1 MFDEGKEVI
10 TYKTNDE
17 AISKANYLLQNPNIA
32 KEVGLAGQKKTLSEF
47 TSNKQIDDLY
57 FHFNTLLN

>member
-1 MFDEGKEVI
+1 MFDEDKEVI
-10 TYKTNDE
+10 TYKTNQE

-32 KEVGLAGQKKTLSEF
+32 KEVGLAGQKKPYQNLLLIR
-47 TSNKQIDDLY
+47 KKDLY

>member
-17 AISKANYLLQNPNIA
+17 AISKANYLLQNPIIA
-32 KEVGLAGQKKTLSEF
+32 KEVGLAGQKKPCQ
-47 TSNKQIDDLY
+47 N
-57 FHFNTLLN
+57 LLLISKLMICIFILIPY